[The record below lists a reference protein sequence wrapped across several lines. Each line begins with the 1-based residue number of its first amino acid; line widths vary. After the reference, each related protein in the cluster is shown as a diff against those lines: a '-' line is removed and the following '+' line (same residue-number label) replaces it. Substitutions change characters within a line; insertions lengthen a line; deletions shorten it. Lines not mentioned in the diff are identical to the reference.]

1 MKKTAVLLVLVVL
14 LGVSQPAFAARSW
27 SDVAVDSLSGG
38 VVGALIGAGL
48 TVITGG
54 AALPL
59 VVGGGAIGA
68 SLGAVDK
75 SERGAAATILAAGMA
90 LLRFTGTEAK

>member
-1 MKKTAVLLVLVVL
+1 MKKIAVLLVFTVMF
-14 LGVSQPAFAARSW
+14 GVCSPAFAERSW
-27 SDVAVDSLSGG
+27 KDVAVEAGAGG
-38 VVGALIGAGL
+38 VIGAVIGGGL
-48 TVITGG
+48 VLVTGG

-68 SLGAVDK
+68 SMGAVDK

-90 LLRFTGTEAK
+90 LLKFVGAGSN

>member
-1 MKKTAVLLVLVVL
+1 MKKIAVLLVFTVIF
-14 LGVSQPAFAARSW
+14 GVCSPAFAERSW
-27 SDVAVDSLSGG
+27 TDVAVDAGAGG
-38 VVGALIGAGL
+38 VIGAVIGGGL
-48 TVITGG
+48 VIITGG

-59 VVGGGAIGA
+59 VIGGGAIGA

-90 LLRFTGTEAK
+90 LLRFTGAGAK